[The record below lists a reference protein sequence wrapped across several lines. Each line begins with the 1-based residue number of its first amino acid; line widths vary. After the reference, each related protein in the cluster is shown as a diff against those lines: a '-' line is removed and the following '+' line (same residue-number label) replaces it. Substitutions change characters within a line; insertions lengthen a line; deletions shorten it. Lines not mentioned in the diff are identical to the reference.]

1 MAGPGLT
8 LRKVLAAASESD
20 GVCWGWE
27 TYGAALF
34 QHQGTACPC
43 HTAKLSQPHLCAGQ
57 FRGATPSCPGSL
69 LQEYEDRHPYLQ
81 LHSFPHVPAQLGT
94 QPLAPADGVAGHKC
108 LMKQSG
114 VICLG

>member
-1 MAGPGLT
+1 MGQPCSSTRA
-8 LRKVLAAASESD
+8 LRVPVTQPSCPSLICVQDSSE
-20 GVCWGWE
+20 E
-27 TYGAALF
+27 QL
-34 QHQGTACPC
+34 HP
-43 HTAKLSQPHLCAGQ
+43 PE
-57 FRGATPSCPGSL
+57 TPSCPGSL